1 VRLAAGAL
9 VAAAL
14 LAPSVAAAPA
24 SAPAVMTVAVTGA
37 TGPADDA
44 TGFVVGDGRV
54 MTVAHVLGEG
64 AGGDAGRAGAIAVGG
79 RPATLARVD
88 RQLDLAVLAVPGVHG
103 PAPRRGAAVAW
114 VLVPGGA
121 RPARLVRRISAR
133 VDGVRRPAL
142 ELRTDVA
149 AGDSGAPVVSA
160 TGRLA
165 GVVFARSR
173 ERPGIA
179 YAVDAVSVAALLG

>member
-24 SAPAVMTVAVTGA
+24 TAPAVVTIAVKGA
-37 TGPADDA
+37 PGPSDEA
-44 TGFVVGDGRV
+44 TGFVIGDGRV
-54 MTVAHVLGEG
+54 LTVAHVV
-64 AGGDAGRAGAIAVGG
+64 GDGGAITVAG
-79 RPATLARVD
+79 RPAAVALVD
-88 RQLDLAVLAVPGVHG
+88 RALDLAVLAVPGVG
-103 PAPRRGAAVAW
+103 GAAPRPGGDVAR
-114 VLVPGGA
+114 VIVPGGA

-142 ELRTDVA
+142 ELRADVA
-149 AGDSGAPVVSA
+149 AGDSGAPVVSSA
-160 TGRLA
+160 GRLA

-173 ERPGIA
+173 GRPGVA
-179 YAVDAVSVAALLG
+179 YAIDAAALAPLLG